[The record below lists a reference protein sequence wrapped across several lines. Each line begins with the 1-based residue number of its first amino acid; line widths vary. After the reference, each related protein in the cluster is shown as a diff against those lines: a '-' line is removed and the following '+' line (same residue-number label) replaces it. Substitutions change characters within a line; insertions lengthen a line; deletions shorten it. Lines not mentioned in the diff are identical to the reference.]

1 MQAIQIIQVMQKQK
15 QKLVHLSVKY
25 RVLSPLDQKSSPPW
39 PAKPNICHPG
49 ASAPRLQT
57 TFPLRQLSRLS
68 QLEQFIMFS
77 CEHWVGAICSMG
89 QGGAGGSN
97 WQSCSSQKP
106 IWPSEQTSA
115 WFSIAEAIKRT
126 QQTIPL
132 TSIMNI
138 LYQRSILPPNYC
150 LWK

>member
-1 MQAIQIIQVMQKQK
+1 MQAIQIIQVMQV
-15 QKLVHLSVKY
+15 KLVHLPVKY

-77 CEHWVGAICSMG
+77 CEHWVGAIYSMG
-89 QGGAGGSN
+89 PGGAEGSN
-97 WQSCSSQKP
+97 WQSCSSQNP
-106 IWPSEQTSA
+106 IWPPGETSA
-115 WFSIAEAIKRT
+115 WSSTGEAISRT
-126 QQTIPL
+126 QKTVPS
-132 TSIMNI
+132 TSIMKI
-138 LYQRSILPPNYC
+138 LYQRSILPPSYC
-150 LWK
+150 LWI

>member
-1 MQAIQIIQVMQKQK
+1 MQAIQIIQVMQV
-15 QKLVHLSVKY
+15 KLVHLPVKY

-68 QLEQFIMFS
+68 QLEQFTMFS
-77 CEHWVGAICSMG
+77 CQHWVGAIFSMG
-89 QGGAGGSN
+89 QGGAGGRN
-97 WQSCSSQKP
+97 WQSCSPQNP
-106 IWPSEQTSA
+106 IWLSGETSA
-115 WFSIAEAIKRT
+115 WFSTIKAITRT
-126 QQTIPL
+126 QQTAPS
-132 TSIMNI
+132 TSIMKI
-138 LYQRSILPPNYC
+138 LYQRSILPPSYC